1 METSGN
7 LALKKETSSK
17 LALPAIR
24 TRFSSTGNAR
34 CIVIL
39 RQERWFNSINLHLYH
54 YAGNNPVR
62 YIDPN
67 GKDIKEI
74 PLYNISIG
82 LVGALRFTV
91 GVAIDSNANIAI
103 YMKFEGGIGF
113 GITAVDESVI
123 NILGLSKIND
133 IGTLY
138 DSLKVIADTTEIL
151 KLLPDD
157 TGKGNLDELAIEDY
171 FINKIPVSDKKRN
184 YY

>member
-1 METSGN
+1 M
-7 LALKKETSSK
+7 
-17 LALPAIR
+17 
-24 TRFSSTGNAR
+24 
-34 CIVIL
+34 
-39 RQERWFNSINLHLYH
+39 
-54 YAGNNPVR
+54 
-62 YIDPN
+62 
-67 GKDIKEI
+67 
-74 PLYNISIG
+74 YNISIG

-171 FINKIPVSDKKRN
+171 FINKIPVSDKKETITN
-184 YY
+184 WKTAPVEGAFIIGAEGDKDGKVSLSVGVKAMADVYLASGTVYFKVKNNNQE